1 MLLLLPSPLQANLF
15 IKDEAFG
22 NAESEDVYHRL
33 LESVR
38 CCSAMLA
45 PGGAPF
51 DATCSAQET
60 ANQLLEKTS
69 HYDWAQAIIEARD
82 KPQDFVPALGDV
94 QGPLSFPRFGDRSV
108 PREKAN
114 PQALR

>member
-1 MLLLLPSPLQANLF
+1 MQANLF

-51 DATCSAQET
+51 DAACSAQET

-82 KPQDFVPALGDV
+82 KPQDFVPALGGV